1 MSYTY
6 AKRNQSEQAEKPEKA
21 PQTAETAQ
29 SVAAARSS
37 ALADAHRVDLPDAM
51 RSKMESAFG
60 ADFSAVKLYE
70 SQSVADAGAEA
81 VTQGSSIAFAP
92 GKLDFASAG
101 GQSLLGHELSHVVSQ
116 QRGEVTG
123 SGFLSD
129 RALEARADRE
139 GAMAAAGQQVYA
151 GPVTGAMSSAAPSA
165 ATAGPMQAKRNK
177 GGGKDAFSWNPWKR
191 NKQLKNAINQMKNA
205 QMVQNSVW
213 QRDREA
219 GKNDPEYEDTWI

>member
-6 AKRNQSEQAEKPEKA
+6 KQRLRPQGRQNSVPA
-21 PQTAETAQ
+21 QTADAAQTNLTPTA
-29 SVAAARSS
+29 
-37 ALADAHRVDLPDAM
+37 ADKGSRVDLPDAM
-51 RSKMESAFG
+51 RAKMENAFG
-60 ADFSAVKLYE
+60 ADLSAVKLYE
-70 SQSVADAGAEA
+70 SQAVADAGAEA
-81 VTQGSSIAFAP
+81 VTRGSEIAFAP
-92 GKLDFASAG
+92 GKFDLASAG
-101 GQSLLGHELSHVVSQ
+101 GQALLGHELSHVVSQ

-123 SGFLSD
+123 SGFLND
-129 RALEARADRE
+129 HALEARADRE
-139 GAMAAAGQQVYA
+139 GVMAAAGQQVYA
-151 GPVTGAMSSAAPSA
+151 GPVAGAMSSAAPSA